1 MSELGRMNT
10 SGLDPRGQAIL
21 VEPYEPEI
29 RKGLIEIPKS
39 VNDHTAMLEQR
50 AIVIAIGPNAWKDE
64 PPRARV
70 GEKVLV
76 SAMAGHMATGP
87 ADGKRYRL
95 INGRDIFCAI
105 VEEKGHE

>member
-10 SGLDPRGQAIL
+10 SGLDPRGQAVL

-29 RKGLIEIPKS
+29 KKGLIEIPTQ
-39 VNDHTAMLEQR
+39 VHDRTTLLEQR
-50 AIVIAIGPNAWKDE
+50 AIVVAIGPNAWKDE
-64 PPRARV
+64 PPRAQV